1 MNNVYESPLS
11 SRYASKE
18 MLYNFSSDMKFS
30 TWRRLWVSLAKAEMA
45 LGLPITQ
52 EQVDEME
59 AHITDIDY
67 DTARRRE
74 KEVRHDV
81 MAHVLALGDL
91 CPMARPIIHLGATS
105 CYVTDNADLL
115 LLREALELIRGKLC
129 EALRALGD
137 FALKTKDI
145 PCVGL
150 THLQAAQPLTVGR
163 RAACWAQDLLQ
174 DLTDLDALLPS
185 IKLLGCRGATG
196 TQASFLDLFD
206 GDVDKVEAMEQ
217 AISQKLGGLP
227 VFDVSGQTYP
237 RKLDARVLNLLAS
250 LGISCY
256 RFAQDVRL
264 LQSRGEM
271 EEPFGSSQIGSSA
284 MAYKRNP
291 IRAERA
297 CSLSRH
303 LIALSQDAAMT
314 ACTQWCE
321 RTLDDSA
328 NRRIALPEAF
338 LTADAV
344 LDIVIYLARGLVV
357 YPKMCER
364 GLRDALPF
372 IATENIMM
380 EAVKRGGDR
389 QELHEIIRVL
399 SHAAA
404 AKVKLEGGAN
414 DLIDRIAA
422 DERIPLTKEEIIKE
436 LDPRKYIG
444 RSVSQTEEFVKSV
457 IDPILKKYNTE
468 SINAVSYTHLRAHE
482 T

>member
-1 MNNVYESPLS
+1 MSKPFYESPLEG
-11 SRYASKE
+11 RYASDA
-18 MLYNFSSDMKFS
+18 MRRVFSPDHRYG
-30 TWRRLWVSLAKAEMA
+30 TWRRLWLALAEA
-45 LGLPITQ
+45 EHELGLPVTQ
-52 EQVDEME
+52 AQLDQLR
-59 AHITDIDY
+59 AHLDDIDY
-67 DTARRRE
+67 DAVHAYE
-74 KEVRHDV
+74 VKVRHDV

-91 CPMARPIIHLGATS
+91 CPEARPVIHLGATS

-115 LLREALELIRGKLC
+115 LLREALGLVRAKLC

-137 FALKTKDI
+137 FALKTKDV
-145 PCVGL
+145 PCLGL
-150 THLQAAQPLTVGR
+150 THLQAAQPITVGR

-174 DLTDLDALLPS
+174 DLYDLDALLPS
-185 IKLLGCRGATG
+185 VRLLGCRGATG

-206 GDVDKVEAMEQ
+206 GDVEKVEAMERK
-217 AISQKLGGLP
+217 ISEKLGGLP

-264 LQSRGEM
+264 LQSRGEL

-291 IRAERA
+291 IRAERV

-303 LIALSQDAAMT
+303 LIALTQDASMT

-344 LDIVIYLARGLVV
+344 LDVVIYVARGLTV
-357 YPKMCER
+357 YPKMCEKN
-364 GLRDALPF
+364 LRDALPF

-380 EAVKRGGDR
+380 EAVKKGGDR
-389 QELHEIIRVL
+389 QNAHERIREH
-399 SHAAA
+399 SQAAA
-404 AKVKLEGGAN
+404 VRMKQEGAPN
-414 DLIDRIAA
+414 DLLTRIAE
-422 DERIPLTKEEIIKE
+422 DPELPLSMEELGTL
-436 LDPRKYIG
+436 LDPSKYVG
-444 RSVSQTEEFVKSV
+444 LAPRQTERFVRGV
-457 IDPILKKYNTE
+457 LRP
-468 SINAVSYTHLRAHE
+468 AVGDAGCKDAGEVTI
-482 T
+482 

>member
-1 MNNVYESPLS
+1 MSKPFYESPLEG
-11 SRYASKE
+11 RYASE
-18 MLYNFSSDMKFS
+18 AMRRVFSPDHRYG
-30 TWRRLWVSLAKAEMA
+30 TWRRLWLALAEA
-45 LGLPITQ
+45 EQQLGLPVTDAQ
-52 EQVDEME
+52 LDELR
-59 AHITDIDY
+59 AHLDDIDY
-67 DTARRRE
+67 DVVRAHEER
-74 KEVRHDV
+74 VRHDV

-91 CPMARPIIHLGATS
+91 CPTARPIIHLGATS

-115 LLREALELIRGKLC
+115 LLREALGLIRGKLC

-271 EEPFGSSQIGSSA
+271 EEPFGTSQIGSSA

-380 EAVKRGGDR
+380 EAVKKGGDR
-389 QELHEIIRVL
+389 QSTHERIRA
-399 SHAAA
+399 HAQAAA
-404 AKVKLEGGAN
+404 VRMKDEGTAN
-414 DLIDRIAA
+414 DLLQRIVE
-422 DERIPLTKEEIIKE
+422 DPSLPLTQEELSTLLE
-436 LDPRKYIG
+436 PSKYIG
-444 RSVSQTEEFVKSV
+444 LAPRQTERFVTRV
-457 IDPILKKYNTE
+457 
-468 SINAVSYTHLRAHE
+468 LRPAIGQDGCADAGNVVL
-482 T
+482 

>member
-1 MNNVYESPLS
+1 MSKPFYESPLEG
-11 SRYASKE
+11 RYASE
-18 MLYNFSSDMKFS
+18 AMRRVFSPDHRYG
-30 TWRRLWVSLAKAEMA
+30 TWRRLWLALAEA
-45 LGLPITQ
+45 EHELGLPVT
-52 EQVDEME
+52 E
-59 AHITDIDY
+59 AQLAQLRAHLDDIDY
-67 DTARRRE
+67 DAVHAYE
-74 KEVRHDV
+74 VKVRHDV

-91 CPMARPIIHLGATS
+91 CPEARPIIHLGATS

-115 LLREALELIRGKLC
+115 LLREALGLVRAKVC

-145 PCVGL
+145 PCLGL
-150 THLQAAQPLTVGR
+150 THLQAAQPITVGR
-163 RAACWAQDLLQ
+163 RAACWAQDLVQ
-174 DLTDLDALLPS
+174 DLEDIDALLPS

-206 GDVDKVEAMEQ
+206 GDVEKVEAMEKK
-217 AISQKLGGLP
+217 ISEKLGGLP

-237 RKLDARVLNLLAS
+237 RKLDARILNMLAS
-250 LGISCY
+250 LGVSCY

-291 IRAERA
+291 IRAERV

-303 LIALSQDAAMT
+303 LIALTQDADMT

-344 LDIVIYLARGLVV
+344 LDVTIYIARGLTV
-357 YPKMCER
+357 YPKMCEKN
-364 GLRDALPF
+364 LRDSLPF

-380 EAVKRGGDR
+380 EAVKNGGDR
-389 QELHEIIRVL
+389 QSAHERIREH
-399 SHAAA
+399 SQAAA
-404 AKVKLEGGAN
+404 VRMKQEGAPN
-414 DLIDRIAA
+414 DLLTRIAE
-422 DERIPLTKEEIIKE
+422 DPELPLTMDDLGSL
-436 LDPRKYIG
+436 LDPAKYVG
-444 RSVSQTEEFVKSV
+444 LAPRQTERFVR
-457 IDPILKKYNTE
+457 DALRP
-468 SINAVSYTHLRAHE
+468 AVGDAGCKDAGNVTI
-482 T
+482 

>member
-1 MNNVYESPLS
+1 MSKPFYESPLEG
-11 SRYASKE
+11 RYASE
-18 MLYNFSSDMKFS
+18 AMRRVFSPDHRYG
-30 TWRRLWVSLAKAEMA
+30 TWRRLWLALAEA
-45 LGLPITQ
+45 EHELGLPVTQ
-52 EQVDEME
+52 AQLDQLR
-59 AHITDIDY
+59 AHLDDIDY
-67 DTARRRE
+67 DAVHAYE
-74 KEVRHDV
+74 VKVRHDV

-91 CPMARPIIHLGATS
+91 CPEARPVIHLGATS

-115 LLREALELIRGKLC
+115 LLREALGLVRAKLC

-137 FALKTKDI
+137 FALKTKDV
-145 PCVGL
+145 PCLGL
-150 THLQAAQPLTVGR
+150 THLQAAQPITVGR

-174 DLTDLDALLPS
+174 DLYDLDTLLPS
-185 IKLLGCRGATG
+185 VRLLGCRGATG

-206 GDVDKVEAMEQ
+206 GDVEKVEAMEKK
-217 AISQKLGGLP
+217 ISEKLGGLP

-237 RKLDARVLNLLAS
+237 RKLDARILNMLAS

-291 IRAERA
+291 IRAERV

-303 LIALSQDAAMT
+303 LIALTQDADMT

-344 LDIVIYLARGLVV
+344 LDVTIYIARGLTV
-357 YPKMCER
+357 YPKMCEKN
-364 GLRDALPF
+364 LRDSLPF

-380 EAVKRGGDR
+380 EAVKNGGDR
-389 QELHEIIRVL
+389 QSAHERIREH
-399 SHAAA
+399 SQAAA
-404 AKVKLEGGAN
+404 VRMKQEGAPN
-414 DLIDRIAA
+414 DLLTRIAE
-422 DERIPLTKEEIIKE
+422 DPELPLTMDDLGSL
-436 LDPRKYIG
+436 LDPAKYVG
-444 RSVSQTEEFVKSV
+444 LAPRQTERFVRDV
-457 IDPILKKYNTE
+457 LRP
-468 SINAVSYTHLRAHE
+468 AVGDAGCKDAGNVTI
-482 T
+482 

>member
-1 MNNVYESPLS
+1 MSKPFYESPLEG
-11 SRYASKE
+11 RYASEK
-18 MLYNFSSDMKFS
+18 MRRVFSPDHRYG
-30 TWRRLWVSLAKAEMA
+30 TWRRLWLVLAEAEQQ
-45 LGLPITQ
+45 LGLPITDAQ
-52 EQVDEME
+52 INELRQHLD
-59 AHITDIDY
+59 DIDY
-67 DTARRRE
+67 DAVRVHEER
-74 KEVRHDV
+74 VRHDV

-91 CPMARPIIHLGATS
+91 CPTARPIIHLGATS

-115 LLREALELIRGKLC
+115 LLREALTIIREKLC

-163 RAACWAQDLLQ
+163 RAACWAQDFVQ
-174 DLTDLDALLPS
+174 DLKDLDALLPS
-185 IKLLGCRGATG
+185 VKLLGCRGATG

-206 GDVDKVEAMEQ
+206 GDAEKVEKMEQ
-217 AISQKLGGLP
+217 LISAKLGNLP
-227 VFDVSGQTYP
+227 IFDVSGQTYP
-237 RKLDARVLNLLAS
+237 RKLDARILNLLAS
-250 LGISCY
+250 LGISAY

-264 LQSRGEM
+264 LQSRGEI
-271 EEPFGSSQIGSSA
+271 EEPFGTSQIGSSA

-328 NRRIALPEAF
+328 NRRLALPEAF

-364 GLRDALPF
+364 ALRDALPF

-380 EAVKRGGDR
+380 EAVKNGGDR
-389 QELHEIIRVL
+389 QSVHERIRE
-399 SHAAA
+399 HAQKAA
-404 AKVKLEGGAN
+404 VKMKAEGTSN
-414 DLIDRIAA
+414 DLLQRIAE
-422 DERIPLTKEEIIKE
+422 DLELPLTQADLESLLEP
-436 LDPRKYIG
+436 DKYIG
-444 RSVSQTEEFVKSV
+444 LAPRQAERFVAEVLIPAVGQDGCADAGNV
-457 IDPILKKYNTE
+457 IL
-468 SINAVSYTHLRAHE
+468 
-482 T
+482 

>member
-1 MNNVYESPLS
+1 MSKPFYESPLEG
-11 SRYASKE
+11 RYASE
-18 MLYNFSSDMKFS
+18 AMRRVFSPDHRYG
-30 TWRRLWVSLAKAEMA
+30 TWRRLWLALAEA
-45 LGLPITQ
+45 EQQLGLPVTDAQ
-52 EQVDEME
+52 LDELR
-59 AHITDIDY
+59 AHLDDIDY
-67 DTARRRE
+67 DVVCAHEER
-74 KEVRHDV
+74 VRHDV

-91 CPMARPIIHLGATS
+91 CPTARPIIHLGATS

-115 LLREALELIRGKLC
+115 LLREALGLIRGKLC

-380 EAVKRGGDR
+380 ESVKRGGDR
-389 QELHEIIRVL
+389 QELHERIRVH
-399 SHAAA
+399 SIAAG
-404 AKVKLEGGAN
+404 KNVKEEGGKN
-414 DLIDRIAA
+414 DLI
-422 DERIPLTKEEIIKE
+422 ERILADPAFDLSREEIDEIMKPE
-436 LDPRKYIG
+436 KYIG
-444 RSVSQTEEFVKSV
+444 RSDVQVDEFVAGYV
-457 IDPILKKYNTE
+457 NPILEKYGVGET
-468 SINAVSYTHLRAHE
+468 NADLKV
-482 T
+482 

>member
-1 MNNVYESPLS
+1 MNRTIVIVALAAALLVLPLFTNPYWTDVCVS
-11 SRYASKE
+11 IGLYA
-18 MLYNFSSDMKFS
+18 L
-30 TWRRLWVSLAKAEMA
+30 
-45 LGLPITQ
+45 
-52 EQVDEME
+52 
-59 AHITDIDY
+59 
-67 DTARRRE
+67 
-74 KEVRHDV
+74 
-81 MAHVLALGDL
+81 LALSLNVILGQAGIFHMGHAAFFAVGAYSTAIL
-91 CPMARPIIHLGATS
+91 NTMYHWPIFLTMPVAGCAAALFALVVARPIIHLGATS

-115 LLREALELIRGKLC
+115 LLREALGLIRGKLC

-206 GDVDKVEAMEQ
+206 GDVDKVETMEQ

-380 EAVKRGGDR
+380 EAVKKGGDR
-389 QELHEIIRVL
+389 QSTHERIRA
-399 SHAAA
+399 HAQAAA
-404 AKVKLEGGAN
+404 VRMKEEGTAN
-414 DLIDRIAA
+414 DLLQRIVE
-422 DERIPLTKEEIIKE
+422 DPSLPLTQEELSTLLE
-436 LDPRKYIG
+436 PSKYIG
-444 RSVSQTEEFVKSV
+444 LAPRQTERFVTRV
-457 IDPILKKYNTE
+457 
-468 SINAVSYTHLRAHE
+468 LRPAIGQDGCADAGNVVL
-482 T
+482 

>member
-1 MNNVYESPLS
+1 MSKPFYESPLEG
-11 SRYASKE
+11 RYASE
-18 MLYNFSSDMKFS
+18 AMRRVFSPDHRYG
-30 TWRRLWVSLAKAEMA
+30 TWRRLWLALAEA
-45 LGLPITQ
+45 EHELGLPVT
-52 EQVDEME
+52 E
-59 AHITDIDY
+59 AQLAQLRAHLDDIDY
-67 DTARRRE
+67 DAVHAYE
-74 KEVRHDV
+74 VKVRHDV

-91 CPMARPIIHLGATS
+91 CPEARPIIHLGATS

-115 LLREALELIRGKLC
+115 LLREALGLIRAKVC

-145 PCVGL
+145 PCLGL
-150 THLQAAQPLTVGR
+150 THLQAAQPITVGR

-174 DLTDLDALLPS
+174 DLEDIDALLPS

-206 GDVDKVEAMEQ
+206 GDVEKVEAMEKK
-217 AISQKLGGLP
+217 ISEKLGELP

-237 RKLDARVLNLLAS
+237 RKLDARILNMLAS
-250 LGISCY
+250 LGVSCY

-291 IRAERA
+291 IRAERV

-303 LIALSQDAAMT
+303 LIALTQDADMT

-344 LDIVIYLARGLVV
+344 LDVTIYIARGLTV
-357 YPKMCER
+357 YPKMCEKN
-364 GLRDALPF
+364 LRDSLPF

-380 EAVKRGGDR
+380 EAVKNGGDR
-389 QELHEIIRVL
+389 QSAHERIREH
-399 SHAAA
+399 SQAAA
-404 AKVKLEGGAN
+404 VRMKQEGAPN
-414 DLIDRIAA
+414 DLLTRIAE
-422 DERIPLTKEEIIKE
+422 DPELPLTMDDLGSL
-436 LDPRKYIG
+436 LDPAKYVG
-444 RSVSQTEEFVKSV
+444 LAPRQTERFVR
-457 IDPILKKYNTE
+457 DALRP
-468 SINAVSYTHLRAHE
+468 AVGDAGCKDAGNVTI
-482 T
+482 

>member
-1 MNNVYESPLS
+1 MSKPFYESPLEG
-11 SRYASKE
+11 RYASE
-18 MLYNFSSDMKFS
+18 AMRRVFSPDHRYG
-30 TWRRLWVSLAKAEMA
+30 TWRRLWLALAEA
-45 LGLPITQ
+45 EHELGLPVT
-52 EQVDEME
+52 E
-59 AHITDIDY
+59 AQLAQLRAHLDDIDY
-67 DTARRRE
+67 DAVHAYE
-74 KEVRHDV
+74 VKVRHDV

-91 CPMARPIIHLGATS
+91 CPEARPIIHLGATS

-115 LLREALELIRGKLC
+115 LLREALGLIRAKVC

-145 PCVGL
+145 PCLGL
-150 THLQAAQPLTVGR
+150 THLQAAQPITVGR

-174 DLTDLDALLPS
+174 DLEDIDALLPS

-206 GDVDKVEAMEQ
+206 GDVEKVEAMEKK
-217 AISQKLGGLP
+217 ISEKLGGLP

-237 RKLDARVLNLLAS
+237 RKLDARILNMLAS

-291 IRAERA
+291 IRAERV

-303 LIALSQDAAMT
+303 LIALTQDADMT

-344 LDIVIYLARGLVV
+344 LDVTIYIARGLTV
-357 YPKMCER
+357 YPKMCEKN
-364 GLRDALPF
+364 LRDSLPF

-380 EAVKRGGDR
+380 EAVKNGGDR
-389 QELHEIIRVL
+389 QSAHERIREH
-399 SHAAA
+399 SQAAA
-404 AKVKLEGGAN
+404 VRMKQEGAPN
-414 DLIDRIAA
+414 DLLTRIAE
-422 DERIPLTKEEIIKE
+422 DPELPLTMDDLGSL
-436 LDPRKYIG
+436 LDPAKYVG
-444 RSVSQTEEFVKSV
+444 LAPRQTERFVRDVPPS
-457 IDPILKKYNTE
+457 
-468 SINAVSYTHLRAHE
+468 RRWRRRM
-482 T
+482 